1 MIVKTHLSQATIGY
15 DEILRTKNPQPNRP
29 YPILNNISNNRHP
42 LGNPT
47 HKNTDSPETNRTDSH
62 WSAHLFLAII
72 VGGCALFSS
81 PILLYPQ
88 HNSIQH
94 PKYWYE
100 PIISGS
106 LSVILTTSLDS
117 LVSLKYYFREESMVS
132 FGVFIML
139 YVATVAAF
147 GLTYCMVYLLW
158 TVGLEYN
165 HPMPFMLLGGYVQY
179 SVHYMTLNILFHKKV
194 PSSNTATKRLRA
206 FNISRVWTAFVDLQF
221 RGLSFIFS
229 MAPSEYQWLLAFGIP
244 LLREFNFRMIYRIFI
259 ENPKVKN
266 GKMAVIIGV
275 NAFTS
280 LYVAIKLGHTAT
292 QTTSVLILSIDFI
305 LNLYSSLMIINK
317 HRSTAINSLS
327 ITIHLKEMD
336 YLVSKLILIELL
348 EVLVPVSYIITVLIA
363 YYGPNAEILGNIR
376 NDYWQYESIEDI
388 WEIVKVVLM
397 MFIFD
402 GCSAIIAGFMLWRVC
417 SIDVL
422 RKTSKLIGDLWPII
436 AVNIAN
442 YMNYVSFMLML
453 QCLIP

>member
-1 MIVKTHLSQATIGY
+1 M
-15 DEILRTKNPQPNRP
+15 RTKYPNPNRP
-29 YPILNNISNNRHP
+29 YPILNNVSNNRHP

-47 HKNTDSPETNRTDSH
+47 DKNNDSPEKNRTDSN
-62 WSAHLFLAII
+62 WSVYLLIAII

-117 LVSLKYYFREESMVS
+117 LVSLKYYFREDSMVS
-132 FGVFIML
+132 LGVFFML
-139 YVATVAAF
+139 YVATVTAC
-147 GLTYCMVYLLW
+147 GLTYSMAVLLW

-165 HPMPFMLLGGYVQY
+165 HPIPLMLLGGYVQY
-179 SVHYMTLNILFHKKV
+179 SVHYITLNILFHKKV
-194 PSSNTATKRLRA
+194 PSTNETTKRLRA
-206 FNISRVWTAFVDLQF
+206 FNISRAWTAFVDLQF

-229 MAPSEYQWLLAFGIP
+229 LAPSEYQWLLAFGIP
-244 LLREFNFRMIYRIFI
+244 LLREFNFRMVYRILI
-259 ENPKVKN
+259 ENPKVKD
-266 GKMAVIIGV
+266 GKMAVIIGI

-305 LNLYSSLMIINK
+305 LNIYSSLMIINK
-317 HRSTAINSLS
+317 HRSTAIDILS
-327 ITIHLKEMD
+327 ITRHLKEMD
-336 YLVSKLILIELL
+336 YLVSKLILIELQ
-348 EVLVPVSYIITVLIA
+348 EVLVPVSYVITVLIA

-388 WEIVKVVLM
+388 WETVKVVLV
-397 MFIFD
+397 MFVFD

-422 RKTSKLIGDLWPII
+422 RKTAKLIGDLWPII

-442 YMNYVSFMLML
+442 YLNYVSFIIMLECFKSWL
-453 QCLIP
+453 